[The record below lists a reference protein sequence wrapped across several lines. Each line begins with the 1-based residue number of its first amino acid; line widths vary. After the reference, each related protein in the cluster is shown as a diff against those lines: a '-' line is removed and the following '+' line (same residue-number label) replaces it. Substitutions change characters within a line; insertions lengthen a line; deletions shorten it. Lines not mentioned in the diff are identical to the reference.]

1 VIKSQTPTLGVCL
14 GGQLLADA
22 NGGKVGKTQKPEIG
36 VGFVEFLPEAKNDAL
51 LSAVV
56 DSPVAIPVPQ
66 YHQDAILELPENAK
80 LLVTSD
86 DCSVQAFVLGKSA
99 WGLQFHPETDWN
111 IMSDW
116 LLSEDEVR
124 KTLGITDDSVKNQ
137 FKELGEGMKNTW
149 RALGIA
155 FADTVVDHA
164 GKQQK

>member
-1 VIKSQTPTLGVCL
+1 
-14 GGQLLADA
+14 
-22 NGGKVGKTQKPEIG
+22 
-36 VGFVEFLPEAKNDAL
+36 
-51 LSAVV
+51 
-56 DSPVAIPVPQ
+56 
-66 YHQDAILELPENAK
+66 LELPENAK